1 MIMWLGKMFR
11 NLFFTLDNALF
22 NFIPMVYTLLMD
34 ISRTSILTQS
44 QIHAFA
50 ERIQML
56 LGIFMLFK
64 VSFSLIMYVVNPD
77 DFTEKSKG
85 IGKLAQNTVISLVLL
100 AVVPYIFNMAYRL
113 QVLVLKDN
121 TLARLIL
128 PNQSNNNYLNTAG
141 DDMAF
146 SIMIPFFSPNTGI
159 ELGDIDCSKAS
170 GEDKELCE
178 KYNKAQMTECAE
190 IIDKD
195 GKFSDKC
202 INALSHA
209 VFTDTDTELGLNLF
223 ENITKLSVVTSRGET
238 IKNAPVTIANY
249 ITGVNNRNLGLTFRA
264 DIATATTITSDG
276 SEDFIIHYP
285 WPFTTIVAVVVIL
298 LLINFCLDIGLRSVK
313 LAFLQLIAPIP
324 IISYMDPKSGK
335 DGMFSKWYK
344 MCISTYASLFVRL
357 AALYFGVYIISQ
369 VGKLTDV
376 INGSEQSNFFVQV
389 FIIIGVLMFVKQ
401 LPKILENLGIKLDGE
416 GKFNLNPFKKMEND
430 MLGGKTLNKLGKAGL
445 RRAGAATAAFG
456 GGMAAN
462 AWAAKDQL
470 KNAKNVKDALK
481 GAGSILGGGFSA
493 AARAA
498 ASKEKNLLKA
508 SKNGIKEAVDKR
520 NLRDQRQATGYTFD
534 KRMMANIDKYAGLD
548 PVKKYES
555 QIEAYNNVQKQAKEI
570 LNRAESEMVKHDGLT
585 FGGTRNG
592 SATNMTM
599 KQLKMDKL
607 KLEDMKKRDISS
619 FSSAR
624 QQAYRAQILQLE
636 QEIMDNEKAAKFA
649 YVDEAKAGNIGDTQI
664 QEAIK
669 GLAEDIR
676 TSSDPVIS
684 SSSTATGKDIKTISD
699 TMEDEKAKVI
709 NSEDYKRAIKN
720 KQSE

>member
-190 IIDKD
+190 MIDKD

-430 MLGGKTLNKLGKAGL
+430 MLGGKIAKK
-445 RRAGAATAAFG
+445 AATAPIHGVQTFG
-456 GGMAAN
+456 KRGIAGAYSAATGRGFRRGWKSVDAPWKQKIN
-462 AWAAKDQL
+462 KKLDEWAPDFAKDRQEARVARLDSQMKDRQNNIANQYFEKDENGAIKRKNTEFMQRL
-470 KNAKNVKDALK
+470 KQIDNKYADLYNDLDSKKKKDYKTQAIATDLENRLASGTEDNIKYVQQALNMK
-481 GAGSILGGGFSA
+481 GASTNEMYQQISKVSNASKKTVSIAEDKLNEYAKSNVSARSAHEFANSVDVYEKNNSQSEFNISNASPQDVPTTQPEVTQNEKSEYTTPSGLIIDVGSI
-493 AARAA
+493 
-498 ASKEKNLLKA
+498 
-508 SKNGIKEAVDKR
+508 DHT
-520 NLRDQRQATGYTFD
+520 TG
-534 KRMMANIDKYAGLD
+534 
-548 PVKKYES
+548 
-555 QIEAYNNVQKQAKEI
+555 
-570 LNRAESEMVKHDGLT
+570 
-585 FGGTRNG
+585 
-592 SATNMTM
+592 
-599 KQLKMDKL
+599 KL
-607 KLEDMKKRDISS
+607 K
-619 FSSAR
+619 
-624 QQAYRAQILQLE
+624 
-636 QEIMDNEKAAKFA
+636 
-649 YVDEAKAGNIGDTQI
+649 
-664 QEAIK
+664 
-669 GLAEDIR
+669 
-676 TSSDPVIS
+676 
-684 SSSTATGKDIKTISD
+684 
-699 TMEDEKAKVI
+699 
-709 NSEDYKRAIKN
+709 
-720 KQSE
+720 